1 MEPPNSVV
9 REIEK
14 GAPASPGLVA
24 LNNAYIHELTAV
36 SPEALA
42 QLIDRAFAAFRVG
55 EADAFLIAFDE
66 AADYASPNFLWFRDR
81 CDRFVYVDR
90 IAVAAAARGRG
101 LGRHIYEAL
110 FAKARASG
118 RLRIVCEVNA
128 DPPNPDSDAF
138 HTAMG
143 FAVVGSARLNG
154 GKIVRYYART
164 LSPESAPE

>member
-1 MEPPNSVV
+1 MDQSSSVV
-9 REIEK
+9 REIERD
-14 GAPASPGLVA
+14 ALTSSGLVA
-24 LNNAYIHELTAV
+24 LNNAYVAELTPL

-90 IAVAAAARGRG
+90 IAVAAAGRGRG
-101 LGRHIYEAL
+101 LGRRIYEAR
-110 FAKARASG
+110 FARARASG

-128 DPPNPDSDAF
+128 GPPNPDSDAF

-164 LSPESAPE
+164 LAPDQSPE